1 MAQVT
6 GKVIAHLEKVEGEN
20 EKGTWV
26 RGGVLIR
33 TLDDR
38 SRMLAVKAFGTER
51 VEQLESL
58 KQGEVVVLEYRPE
71 SREFNGQWYTDLYCT
86 NVLRTKFA

>member
-6 GKVIAHLEKVEGEN
+6 GKVIAHFEKVEGEN

-26 RGGVLIR
+26 RGGVLIQ
-33 TLDDR
+33 TMDDR
-38 SRMLAVKAFGTER
+38 SRTLAVKAFGAER
-51 VEQLESL
+51 VAQLENLNS
-58 KQGEVVVLEYRPE
+58 GEVVVLEYRPE

-86 NVLRTKFA
+86 SVLRTKFA

>member
-20 EKGTWV
+20 EKGAWV
-26 RGGVLIR
+26 RGGVLLQ

-38 SRMLAVKAFGTER
+38 PRMLAVKAFGTER
-51 VEQLESL
+51 VALLESL

-71 SREFNGQWYTDLYCT
+71 SREFQGQWYTDLYCT
-86 NVLRTKFA
+86 NVLRTQFA

>member
-20 EKGTWV
+20 EKGMWV
-26 RGGVLIR
+26 RGGILIQ
-33 TLDDR
+33 TMDDR
-38 SRMLAVKAFGTER
+38 PRMLVIKAFGAER

-58 KQGEVVVLEYRPE
+58 NQGEVVVMEYRPE
-71 SREFNGQWYTDLYCT
+71 SREYSGQWYTDLYCI

>member
-26 RGGVLIR
+26 RGGVLLQ

-38 SRMLAVKAFGTER
+38 PRMLAVKAFGAER
-51 VEQLESL
+51 VAQLENL

-86 NVLRTKFA
+86 SVLRTQFA